1 MAADPSFNE
10 INDFIDGLLA
20 VDDPPSLL
28 RSIPHP
34 GLPQSFPLDHLSVE
48 PSSQNPSNGRSP
60 FHLVDV
66 SLPAPVV
73 VGGVVQG
80 GLAKVGAGDLF
91 FPSGSSTSDGLFSDP
106 GTIRGNNSLSPG
118 TESSSPLSDDSTDSS
133 EAALKYI
140 NQILM
145 EEDME
150 ETPWFFSDQV
160 ALQSTEKLLYA
171 ALDGEHPRLPDQRL
185 DFNLGR
191 LLESPSG
198 NDLHSWVDGSS
209 VSSSNSV
216 DPSLV
221 HGAVGFDLD
230 PATITDAYFR
240 SPKDVA
246 VAPDSLS
253 GGIGNGGSLSR
264 SDETGVSVTNIFGDR
279 DSMEQFRKGLEEASK
294 FLPSSSQLFRNMDNL
309 NFVTDIRNENSAMPS
324 YGSRVLK
331 SHGRDDQ
338 GMEDDGRAKKLPATS
353 VDEVELSDMFDK
365 VLLCSPQ
372 DCSDDNFR
380 EDDLAKNSQMQ
391 GSKQKGGKSRGKKHN
406 NKNNIDLRTLLVLC
420 AQAVS
425 GHDLRTAN
433 ELLKQIQG
441 HSAPLGDSSQRLA
454 HYFANAL
461 EARMAGNGAQVASFF
476 TSPTFKKTSAADIL
490 KALHAHLTASP
501 FLKFPIFFG
510 GYMIGERAANAK
522 ALHIIDFGIGFGFHW
537 PILIQKLSERP
548 GGPPRLRMTGIE
560 FPVPGFRP
568 AQRIEDTFRR
578 LAKYCERFGVPFEY
592 TAIPSADW
600 SSIRIE
606 DLKLRSGEMI
616 AVNSI
621 SRLKNLLD
629 ETVEDNNPRDTV
641 LDLIRRINP
650 DIFVHSTVVGSYT
663 APFFMT
669 RFRELLFHL
678 SAWFDMFEATIPG
691 DSPEREI
698 IEREL
703 LGREIMNVVACEGA
717 ERIER
722 PETHKQ
728 WQVRFARAGFKP
740 IPLDAELMRKMRL
753 RIHVWYHKDFVLDE
767 DKNWM
772 LLGWRGRIMAASA
785 CWVPS

>member
-1 MAADPSFNE
+1 MAADPSFSE
-10 INDFIDGLLA
+10 INDFVDGLFA
-20 VDDPPSLL
+20 VDDPPSQL
-28 RSIPHP
+28 RSV
-34 GLPQSFPLDHLSVE
+34 PLDDDLLVY
-48 PSSQNPSNGRSP
+48 PASQNPSFPSSDLSP

-66 SLPAPVV
+66 TLPAPVV
-73 VGGVVQG
+73 VGGGGVRG
-80 GLAKVGAGDLF
+80 GLAKVGAGGLF
-91 FPSGSSTSDGLFSDP
+91 FPSGSSSSDGLSSDP
-106 GTIRGNNSLSPG
+106 GTSGGNSLSPV
-118 TESSSPLSDDSTDSS
+118 TESSSPLSDDTSDSS

-145 EEDME
+145 EEDIE
-150 ETPWFFSDQV
+150 ETPWFFSDLV
-160 ALQSTEKLLYA
+160 ALQSTEKSLSD
-171 ALDGEHPRLPDQRL
+171 ALDGEHPRLPGQSL
-185 DFNLGR
+185 DFDLGGT
-191 LLESPSG
+191 LDSPSG
-198 NDLHSWVDGSS
+198 DDLHSLVDGSGI
-209 VSSSNSV
+209 SSCNSV
-216 DPSLV
+216 DPNLA
-221 HGAVGFDLD
+221 HGAVGFDLK
-230 PATITDAYFR
+230 PATLNHAYFGY
-240 SPKDVA
+240 PKDAV
-246 VAPDSLS
+246 VAPDSLA

-264 SDETGVSVTNIFGDR
+264 SDEREVPVTNLFGNR

-294 FLPSSSQLFRNMDNL
+294 FLPSSAQLFKNMDNV
-309 NFVTDIRNENSAMPS
+309 NFVPEIWNENSAMPS
-324 YGSRVLK
+324 YGSSVLK

-338 GMEDDGRAKKLPATS
+338 GMDEDGGAKKKMATS

-365 VLLCSPQ
+365 VLLCRPQ
-372 DCSDDNFR
+372 DCSDENFK
-380 EDDLAKNSQMQ
+380 EVDSAKNSQMQ
-391 GSKQKGGKSRGKKHN
+391 GSKQKGGKTRGKKHKS
-406 NKNNIDLRTLLVLC
+406 KNNIDLRTLLVLC

-425 GHDLRTAN
+425 SHDLRTAN
-433 ELLKQIQG
+433 ELRKQIQE
-441 HSAPLGDSSQRLA
+441 HSSPLGDSSQRLG

-476 TSPTFKKTSAADIL
+476 TSPTFKKMSAADML
-490 KALHAHLTASP
+490 KAYHAHLTASP
-501 FLKFPIFFG
+501 FLKFSIFFG
-510 GYMIGERAANAK
+510 GYMISERAVNAK

-568 AQRIEDTFRR
+568 AQRIEDSFRR

-592 TAIPSADW
+592 AAIPSADW

-606 DLKLRSGEMI
+606 DLKLRSGEMV

-641 LDLIRRINP
+641 LDLIKRINP

-698 IEREL
+698 IEREV

-722 PETHKQ
+722 PETSKQ
-728 WQVRFARAGFKP
+728 WQARLTRAGFKP
-740 IPLDAELMRKMRL
+740 IPLDQELMRKL
-753 RIHVWYHKDFVLDE
+753 RSRVHVWYHKDFVMDE

-772 LLGWRGRIMAASA
+772 LLGWRGRIMASSA
-785 CWVPS
+785 CWVPSSS